1 MNSIEIF
8 KKILNKH
15 LKEANSTNPPVNFS
29 NWRGTGRE
37 LADLLAEYLTDSTLT
52 KFVNSDF
59 TDAEVYPKVT
69 TDMGKFTGDKSC
81 PTWITIQDAAN
92 AVMSGAIPGL
102 KDFEE
107 ISSDIKTVSKNILK
121 AICGF
126 DPGFNLDD
134 LSSGSLRGTGYGGVW
149 ELQDERN
156 GKEFSDNWRDIY
168 TLFHDSNALRN
179 PQLRAD
185 LRKFGKVHR
194 ASVIKENDKCKDTA
208 IFIAENM
215 PKIEEFFDLFTS
227 IDQTFCTD
235 IDRIAKLKNFV
246 DDNSEIF
253 SITPFFVNTLNL
265 KRFLDKIDTNARN
278 KLKQAIKV
286 SRFTGFEDFIR
297 RWKNIFGT
305 KDKIDFAPIYSE
317 LYDKVE
323 ARIAEQERINK
334 QKAEEKA
341 RKDAEEK
348 ARKDANKQRE
358 LGLVD
363 QYIKNYHNSQALDKE
378 AEDNG
383 AIFNAEKGRYEKD
396 GRPIRYKTPSS
407 IEDWLARQRY
417 NRQHLSSEEL
427 SDFLRSRGL

>member
-1 MNSIEIF
+1 MNNIDIF
-8 KKILNKH
+8 KKILDKH

-37 LADLLAEYLTDSTLT
+37 LADLLAEYLTDPTLT
-52 KFVNSDF
+52 KFVKSDF

-69 TDMGKFTGDKSC
+69 TDVGTFTGDKSC
-81 PTWITIQDAAN
+81 PTWVTIQDAAK

-107 ISSDIKTVSKNILK
+107 ISSDIDTVSKNILK

-149 ELQDERN
+149 ELQDEEN

-168 TLFHDSNALRN
+168 TLFHNSNALRN
-179 PQLRAD
+179 PQLQAD

-194 ASVIKENDKCKDTA
+194 ASVIKENDKCKNIA

-215 PKIEEFFDLFTS
+215 PKIEKFFDLFTS
-227 IDQTFCTD
+227 IDQTYCTN
-235 IDRIAKLKNFV
+235 INRISELKNFV

-253 SITPFFVNTLNL
+253 SVTPFFVNTLNL
-265 KRFLDKIDTNARN
+265 KRFLDKIGTDARN

-297 RWKNIFGT
+297 QWKNIFGT
-305 KDKIDFAPIYSE
+305 KDEIDFAPIYSE

-323 ARIAEQERINK
+323 ARIAEQERINR

-341 RKDAEEK
+341 GKDAEEK

-358 LGLVD
+358 LGLID
-363 QYIKNYHNSQALDKE
+363 QYIKNYHTSQALDKE

-396 GRPIRYKTPSS
+396 GRPIRFKTPNS
-407 IEDWLARQRY
+407 IKDWLARQRY
-417 NRQHLSSEEL
+417 NRQYLSSEEL
-427 SDFLRSRGL
+427 SDFLKSRGL

>member
-1 MNSIEIF
+1 MNNIDIF
-8 KKILNKH
+8 KKILDKH
-15 LKEANSTNPPVNFS
+15 LKEANSINPPINFS

-37 LADLLAEYLTDSTLT
+37 LADLLAEYLTDPTLT
-52 KFVNSDF
+52 KFVKSDF
-59 TDAEVYPKVT
+59 TDAKVYPQVT
-69 TDMGKFTGDKSC
+69 TDMGTFTGDKSC
-81 PTWITIQDAAN
+81 PTWETIQDAAK

-107 ISSDIKTVSKNILK
+107 ISSDIDTVSKNILK

-149 ELQDERN
+149 KLQDEEN
-156 GKEFSDNWRDIY
+156 GKEFSDNWKDIY

-179 PQLRAD
+179 PQLQAD

-194 ASVIKENDKCKDTA
+194 ASVIKENDKCKNIA

-215 PKIEEFFDLFTS
+215 PKIEKFFDLFAS
-227 IDQTFCTD
+227 IDQTYC
-235 IDRIAKLKNFV
+235 ININRISELKNFV

-253 SITPFFVNTLNL
+253 SVTPFFVNTLNL
-265 KRFLDKIDTNARN
+265 KRFLDKIGTDARN

-286 SRFTGFEDFIR
+286 SCFTGFEDFIR

-305 KDKIDFAPIYSE
+305 KDEIDFAPIYSE

-323 ARIAEQERINK
+323 ARIAEQERINR

-341 RKDAEEK
+341 GKDAEEK

-363 QYIKNYHNSQALDKE
+363 QYIKNYHTSQALDKE

-396 GRPIRYKTPSS
+396 GRPIRFKTPNS

>member
-1 MNSIEIF
+1 MNNIEIF
-8 KKILNKH
+8 KKILDKH

-37 LADLLAEYLTDSTLT
+37 LADLLAEYLTDPTLT
-52 KFVNSDF
+52 KFVTSDF
-59 TDAEVYPKVT
+59 TDAEVYPQVT
-69 TDMGKFTGDKSC
+69 TAMGTFTGDKNCS
-81 PTWITIQDAAN
+81 TWVTIYDAAK
-92 AVMSGAIPGL
+92 AVMNGAIPGL
-102 KDFEE
+102 KDYEE
-107 ISSDIKTVSKNILK
+107 ISSDINTVSKNILK

-134 LSSGSLRGTGYGGVW
+134 LSSGSLRGTGYYGVW
-149 ELQDERN
+149 KLQDEKY
-156 GKEFSDNWRDIY
+156 GKNFSDNWRDIY
-168 TLFHDSNALRN
+168 TLFHDSNALHN
-179 PQLRAD
+179 PQLQAD

-194 ASVIKENDKCKDTA
+194 ASVIKENDKCKDVA

-227 IDQTFCTD
+227 IDRTFCTD

-265 KRFLDKIDTNARN
+265 KRFLDKIGTDARN

-286 SRFTGFEDFIR
+286 SRFMGFEDFIR
-297 RWKNIFGT
+297 RWRNIFGT

-323 ARIAEQERINK
+323 ACIAEQERVNK

-341 RKDAEEK
+341 RKDTEEK